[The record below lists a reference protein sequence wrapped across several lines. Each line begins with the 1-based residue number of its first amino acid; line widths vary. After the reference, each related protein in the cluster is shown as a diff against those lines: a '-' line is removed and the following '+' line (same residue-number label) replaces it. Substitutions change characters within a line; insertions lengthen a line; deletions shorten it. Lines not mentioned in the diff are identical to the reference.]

1 MLNIFGDLLAFVVK
15 WLWLCPLFSF
25 EIVEDLKDQ
34 ITLEVSL
41 K

>member
-1 MLNIFGDLLAFVVK
+1 MLNTFGDLLAFVVK

-25 EIVEDLKDQ
+25 EILEDLKNQ
-34 ITLEVSL
+34 VMLEVYL